1 MTTAEAVERVSDD
14 VYVVIAA
21 FNEDRVVGEV
31 VTKVRRVVSRVV
43 VVDDGSR
50 DSTADCAR
58 RSGAIVLRH
67 AINRGQGAALQTGI
81 TYCLTT
87 DAAIIVTFDADG
99 QHDEDDIPALV
110 APIIKGSADVVLGSR
125 LLAEDNEVPFG
136 RTHPIGRWCCFHS
149 NHNWCTADG
158 YTQRPARPLTRRGA
172 RRDGPMPG
180 EIIDQLLQFGLRY
193 ERSLRVSATPATN
206 VARASGRAPQFGF
219 SLTT

>member
-136 RTHPIGRWCCFHS
+136 RRILLAAGVAF
-149 NHNWCTADG
+149 
-158 YTQRPARPLTRRGA
+158 TRITTGA
-172 RRDGPMPG
+172 RLTDTHNGLRALSRAAARDGMAHAS